1 MFSFG
6 TMKRESKWCA
16 FARNHNFHHAAEQFN
31 FSFNY
36 NQVMDNSHSY
46 ELTNLLLMNLRNW
59 PENRSTLRR
68 IRKSLLTNGKI
79 CRGYLIR
86 FSPASA

>member
-16 FARNHNFHHAAEQFN
+16 FARNRNFHHAAEQFN

-36 NQVMDNSHSY
+36 NQVMENSHSY
-46 ELTNLLLMNLRNW
+46 ELTNLINEFKKLA
-59 PENRSTLRR
+59 
-68 IRKSLLTNGKI
+68 GKPFYTPSNSEI
-79 CRGYLIR
+79 SFNKR
-86 FSPASA
+86 